1 MRVHELADQLK
12 ITTKEL
18 MTRAE
23 EEMGIT
29 FKSHSATVTPDT
41 ITKIKAHFAPKDEK
55 KAKPKTIRIYTMR
68 DHYNLLHLEKYL
80 NMILIN

>member
-55 KAKPKTIRIYTMR
+55 KQNPK
-68 DHYNLLHLEKYL
+68 HLS
-80 NMILIN
+80 